1 MVLVVFASVLKVA
14 FSARL
19 VLGVFGGRMSPD
31 REKHFHAPGFAMQL
45 PPLLLAAACLVFG
58 LFPGVLGGALDLL
71 RTPGLHHEMTI
82 DFHVWHGVSKEFIM
96 SCLIV
101 LAGGGLY
108 LIMQIESWRWGRIPG
123 WLRLDTAFEAAV
135 DRLPIGAKVLG
146 RWLRFDRQF
155 DFLAIALGFT
165 LLLVGGYGWQQRA
178 ALWPGR
184 PVFAE
189 IDPLRALVVTLIG
202 VAVGMVI
209 LMRRWTSQLI
219 ALSVVGFLITFYYV
233 IFRAP
238 DLAMTQI
245 LVESATLL
253 LVLLLLARFP
263 RSAELS
269 EATRAFSA
277 ARQVLNTVIAT
288 GMGLLVTGIVLM
300 AMKHK
305 HPEAAGAFYLDNTVP
320 LAHGTNAVNT
330 ILVDFRGADT
340 LLEITVLVVACLG
353 SLGLLMRYRR
363 TAEEWAA
370 GAMGPAGY
378 GLGRSK
384 GKEAKKNP

>member
-1 MVLVVFASVLKVA
+1 
-14 FSARL
+14 
-19 VLGVFGGRMSPD
+19 
-31 REKHFHAPGFAMQL
+31 
-45 PPLLLAAACLVFG
+45 
-58 LFPGVLGGALDLL
+58 
-71 RTPGLHHEMTI
+71 
-82 DFHVWHGVSKEFIM
+82 
-96 SCLIV
+96 
-101 LAGGGLY
+101 LY